1 MNTVEL
7 IPTRL
12 TETIGPLEKA
22 NISLEFWGNVDAQCY
37 LGDFID
43 LESFWR
49 YYNRMTVY
57 ALNDNGRSIAA
68 RTHYDIIEVVRLL
81 RAGVDKEEIQNSVR
95 YKLKESHVNA
105 VEMLENYIN
114 LSATLLLMCDCGSLR
129 NAFSGRTVL
138 NWKRG
143 PLREHLAEDFPGQPV
158 LSHENTKLDNGFVA
172 KDIVQVAGVEIVWT
186 DNLLDHLRLTDD
198 DTKVHVF
205 HYASFLEQQ
214 EKG

>member
-1 MNTVEL
+1 M
-7 IPTRL
+7 
-12 TETIGPLEKA
+12 
-22 NISLEFWGNVDAQCY
+22 
-37 LGDFID
+37 
-43 LESFWR
+43 
-49 YYNRMTVY
+49 
-57 ALNDNGRSIAA
+57 
-68 RTHYDIIEVVRLL
+68 
-81 RAGVDKEEIQNSVR
+81 
-95 YKLKESHVNA
+95 
-105 VEMLENYIN
+105 EMLENYIK
-114 LSATLLLMCDCGSLR
+114 LPTTSLLMCDYGSLSY
-129 NAFSGRTVL
+129 AFYGRTVL